1 MSNANSQSIAP
12 RQLPVTR
19 SQLTAGPVSA
29 AALGE
34 ARRMAAEA
42 AVLIAEGPLR
52 RAIADNTSWT
62 RSSDAELELL
72 RRLQD
77 VDVELLR
84 RRRLLHSRRDEL
96 ERAQA
101 WSQHVVLNKRRS
113 ATPLDA
119 ERQALACGAA
129 VLMLGRLAR
138 STSDHVPRKRS
149 EAHTSD
155 IQSL

>member
-62 RSSDAELELL
+62 RSSDAELEML

-84 RRRLLHSRRDEL
+84 RRTLLHSRRVEL
-96 ERAQA
+96 ERT
-101 WSQHVVLNKRRS
+101 
-113 ATPLDA
+113 TPWAPNVSPA
-119 ERQALACGAA
+119 ERRAG
-129 VLMLGRLAR
+129 
-138 STSDHVPRKRS
+138 
-149 EAHTSD
+149 
-155 IQSL
+155 